1 VIQLE
6 RKQQLVLLV
15 VVGVLLFAGGVKYA
29 QVKGRAAEADK
40 PVLQKSGENEKREIL
55 VHVAG
60 AVARPGVYRLPR
72 GSRVAD
78 AVEKAGPTAEAH
90 MDAINLAAALTDGQK
105 VIVPA
110 KEAASPAGMGSAG
123 TDAGR
128 SNPFAVPAG
137 GSSAGGKTATAALV
151 NINTADA
158 AQLDTLPGIGPA
170 LAQRIIQYRET
181 NGPFQSIE
189 DIKNVSGI
197 GDKKYEA
204 LKDLISAY

>member
-6 RKQQLVLLV
+6 RKQQLILLI
-15 VVGVLLFAGGVKYA
+15 VVGALLFAGGVKYA

-40 PVLQKSGENEKREIL
+40 PVLQKSGESEKREIM

-60 AVARPGVYRLPR
+60 AVARPGVYHLPR

-78 AVEKAGPTAEAH
+78 AVEKAGVGADANI
-90 MDAINLAAALTDGQK
+90 DAINLAAALTDGQK

-110 KEAASPAGMGSAG
+110 KEVVSPAGTGGAG

-128 SNPFAVPAG
+128 GNPFAVPAG
-137 GSSAGGKTATAALV
+137 GSSTGGKTSAAALV

-197 GDKKYEA
+197 GDKKFDD
-204 LKDLISAY
+204 LKDLISVY